1 MVGTSLLRA
10 AWQADKKLPLVVAL
24 LIVMNLGIMVGMRY
38 YLSPQVERLERVYI
52 ERQAAIRKGHSE
64 ERSPQ
69 GPQAALWG
77 AKNDL
82 QIFWQAI
89 PPRTELTLLIGELF
103 MLADEAGLAINQI
116 NYNPKELEGRPL
128 LRYGLNFSVSG
139 GYAQVKRFVYSLEQ
153 SERLIAIENVALSS
167 AGEPEQGQVNLSLK
181 LSTLFRMGEL

>member
-1 MVGTSLLRA
+1 MAGVSLLRA
-10 AWQADKKLPLVVAL
+10 AWQAEKKLPLVVAL
-24 LIVMNLGIMVGMRY
+24 LLLVNLGIFVGMRY
-38 YLSPQVERLERVYI
+38 YLLPQVEQLERVYI
-52 ERQAAIRKGHSE
+52 ERQAAIRKGHAE

-69 GPQAALWG
+69 EPQEDLWG

-82 QIFWQAI
+82 QVFWQAI
-89 PPRTELTLLIGELF
+89 PPRAELTVLIGELF
-103 MLADEAGLAINQI
+103 MLADEAGLSINQI
-116 NYNPKELEGRPL
+116 NYDPKEVEGRPL

-139 GYAQVKRFVYSLEQ
+139 EYAQVKRFVYSLEQ

>member
-1 MVGTSLLRA
+1 MAGTSFLRA

-24 LIVMNLGIMVGMRY
+24 LILVNLGIIVGMRY

-52 ERQAAIRKGHSE
+52 ERQAAIRKGQAE

-69 GPQAALWG
+69 DPHAALWG

-82 QIFWQAI
+82 HVFWQAI
-89 PPRTELTLLIGELF
+89 PPRAELTLLIGELF
-103 MLADEAGLAINQI
+103 MLADEAGLAINHI
-116 NYNPKELEGRPL
+116 NYDPKGVEGRPL

-139 GYAQVKRFVYSLEQ
+139 EYAQVKRFVYSLEQ

-167 AGEPEQGQVNLSLK
+167 AGEPEQGQVNLNLK